1 MPAQRPNWI
10 ARGSGSLRAS
20 LGWQS
25 NTGLGLSSCSHGLN
39 SESVLQLHSDCHTVK
54 QQNGALSAQFATP
67 GGVAADAIMIIITLH
82 ELLPG
87 CVVPREPESESA

>member
-25 NTGLGLSSCSHGLN
+25 NTGLGLSSCSHDLN

-54 QQNGALSAQFATP
+54 QQNGAMSSLFAAP
-67 GGVAADAIMIIITLH
+67 VAADAIMIIITLH